1 MRWENLILREKH
13 KVRKV
18 RKSHKIRRTRSL
30 GVGNPS
36 ASCDSFS
43 TINRTWTGSM
53 LTSAGLRSLNA
64 APRYPEKVSVY
75 LPKGMRMAIERA
87 ASRENITAP
96 ELMRRALAATAG
108 EPEQSAAANDSF
120 QQVQP

>member
-1 MRWENLILREKH
+1 
-13 KVRKV
+13 
-18 RKSHKIRRTRSL
+18 
-30 GVGNPS
+30 
-36 ASCDSFS
+36 
-43 TINRTWTGSM
+43 M
-53 LTSAGLRSLNA
+53 LTSSFRTSNA

-108 EPEQSAAANDSF
+108 EPHQSAATNDSL